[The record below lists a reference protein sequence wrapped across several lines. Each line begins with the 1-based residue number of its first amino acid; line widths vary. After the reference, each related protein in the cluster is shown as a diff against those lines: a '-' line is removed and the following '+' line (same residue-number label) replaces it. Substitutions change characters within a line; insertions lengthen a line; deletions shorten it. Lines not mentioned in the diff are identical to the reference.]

1 MLESMT
7 LQSGPQSD
15 KASSQFARLHL
26 HEFEDHSDSEDV
38 LHHSYEKNHVYKK
51 KHRSSSTG
59 ARSNFVRDME
69 ARLAGLRHEKLKSQI
84 SGTSRDEKLSGLIYD
99 ADFDCYYNPL
109 DDQYYKLQ
117 PFNGNSQ

>member
-38 LHHSYEKNHVYKK
+38 LHSYEKNHVYKK

-84 SGTSRDEKLSGLIYD
+84 SGASRDEKLSGLIYD

-117 PFNGNSQ
+117 PSNGNSQ